1 MNQTIQRRQTGKQG
15 FSLVEVALALLVVA
29 IGFTAI
35 FGLFPAGMQASRTAI
50 EETEMSEF
58 ADFVF
63 ASLDVLAMRNW
74 SDLDDDELGGNANW
88 RIRSTRIMGT
98 SPSPEQLL
106 RTAPPDRP
114 VLFTWTPTAMGFDV
128 THFTYS
134 LMLEPVAGTGG
145 NMRRAR
151 LQVWPGLRDQ
161 AVVAA
166 ANATPSRVLPGSIV
180 FYREYRRPN

>member
-1 MNQTIQRRQTGKQG
+1 MNQSIQRRQAGRQG

-63 ASLDVLAMRNW
+63 ASLDVLAIQSW
-74 SDLDDDELGGNANW
+74 SDMDENGLDRAVHRPIL
-88 RIRSTRIMGT
+88 STRIMGT
-98 SPSPEQLL
+98 NPTPEQRI
-106 RTAPPDRP
+106 RTAPPDSP
-114 VLFTWTPTAMGFDV
+114 VLFTWTPTVMGFDV

-145 NMRRAR
+145 DMRRAR

-161 AVVAA
+161 AV
-166 ANATPSRVLPGSIV
+166 RDGGGKDFPGGII
-180 FYREYRRPN
+180 FYREYRRPD